1 MQDGDLTK
9 NVLTACKA
17 VTLLGGQ
24 QIIAVNFYHKVK
36 YILEARS
43 KRAEKII
50 QLLKKIMSY
59 ASLFFSHVVF
69 ALNCY

>member
-24 QIIAVNFYHKVK
+24 QIIAVIFLSQSEIHF
-36 YILEARS
+36 RG
-43 KRAEKII
+43 EKQTSRENNSII
-50 QLLKKIMSY
+50 EKNNVICLL
-59 ASLFFSHVVF
+59 VF
-69 ALNCY
+69 LACRLCP